1 MSLLIFSEGEPRHQ
15 FSHPTYKD
23 QPLYSRST
31 EDNEKEKE
39 GYTGYGVE
47 SFSSYE
53 QKYCC
58 GICGRLLWEPVQNI
72 PCGHRFCLHCY
83 KMLISKGNA
92 ECPDCRK
99 EHEINSYIQ
108 VSCLQQCFRDNAIKK
123 ELLNLPAECPFS
135 NCTWKGTLRNLKDH
149 KKHCGW
155 EMIDC
160 PFKIIGCEEKFLR
173 KDSSQ
178 HETQSITH
186 HLLCVLELISKKKDI
201 LDSLPLQKSSE
212 NKPDSTSS
220 SSNLQE
226 KIYCSLESELKYKQI
241 APTTETEA
249 ILNRTTRLEETQQV
263 FQNVLTVLNRE
274 MSKMEKLADYE
285 RELSEAKQRIEFL
298 EQQVNQHQLN
308 NAYKDRVL
316 AAMTNRLCMLEQTSF
331 DGTYIWKITSVSE
344 KMDSALRGK
353 TPCVYSPP
361 FYSGKYGYKVCMKLF
376 LNGDGAGLG
385 THISIFL
392 VIMKGEYD
400 FKLKWPFPYKVT
412 FTLLDQLSHR
422 DISASFKPTDSSSFQ
437 RPFQEKNIASGLP
450 EFITLNELY
459 SSDCAY
465 IKDNLMYIKAE
476 TGPTV

>member
-1 MSLLIFSEGEPRHQ
+1 MSLLYVSEGEVHHQ
-15 FSHPTYKD
+15 FSLSTYKA
-23 QPLYSRST
+23 QTTHIKNT
-31 EDNEKEKE
+31 EDNEKEE
-39 GYTGYGVE
+39 EAYVGYGVE

-83 KMLISKGNA
+83 KTLISKGNA
-92 ECPDCRK
+92 ECPDCQK
-99 EHEINSYIQ
+99 EHKMNSYIQ
-108 VSCLQQCFRDNAIKK
+108 VSSLQQCFRDNAIKK

-135 NCTWKGTLRNLKDH
+135 NCTWRGNLRNLKEH
-149 KKHCGW
+149 KKNCQW
-155 EMIDC
+155 EMIEC

-178 HETQSITH
+178 HETQSLSV
-186 HLLCVLELISKKKDI
+186 HLLCVLALIVKKKDI
-201 LDSLPLQKSSE
+201 LDNLPFQKTEES
-212 NKPDSTSS
+212 KPDTI
-220 SSNLQE
+220 SSNPQE
-226 KIYCSLESELKYKQI
+226 KISCPLDSEVKCKQTFSSTEMEAMLK
-241 APTTETEA
+241 
-249 ILNRTTRLEETQQV
+249 RTVQLEEKQQV

-274 MSKMEKLADYE
+274 MGKMEKLSDYE
-285 RELSEAKQRIEFL
+285 RQLSEAKQRIEFL
-298 EQQVNQHQLN
+298 EHQVNQHQLN
-308 NAYKDRVL
+308 SAYKDRVL

-331 DGTYIWKITSVSE
+331 DGTYIWKITCVSE
-344 KMDSALRGK
+344 KMDSAMTGK
-353 TPCVYSPP
+353 NLCVYSPP
-361 FYSGKYGYKVCMKLF
+361 FYTGKYGYKVCMKLF

-385 THISIFL
+385 THMSIFL

-412 FTLLDQLSHR
+412 FTLLDQLSQR
-422 DISASFKPTDSSSFQ
+422 DISASFKPTDGSSFQ
-437 RPFQEKNIASGLP
+437 RPLQEKNIASGLP
-450 EFITLNELY
+450 EFITLDELY